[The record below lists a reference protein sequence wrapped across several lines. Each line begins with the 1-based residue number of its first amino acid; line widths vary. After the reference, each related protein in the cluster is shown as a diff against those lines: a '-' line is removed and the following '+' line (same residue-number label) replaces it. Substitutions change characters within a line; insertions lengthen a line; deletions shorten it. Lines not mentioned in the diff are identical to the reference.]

1 MDTVF
6 VRKHLNAVVLYL
18 LRTVLLT
25 KSRKIVVSHRV
36 FSCFAGGKHRVRLYA
51 GRRSGRKP
59 GPTLGGLLA
68 ERQKEE
74 KIAPVWPCEPLCALF
89 PERAAAMR
97 TPTLLERVWASFWEF
112 AEDERKSRRKNRRF
126 CGAGSLT
133 TARSAGSCG
142 VLKGRS
148 SACEIKA
155 MTLFSAKFGCLLRA
169 ARTIRGVPGLFE
181 RFKHE

>member
-74 KIAPVWPCEPLCALF
+74 KIAPVWPCEPLCAPF

-97 TPTLLERVWASFWEF
+97 PPTLLERVWASFWEF
-112 AEDERKSRRKNRRF
+112 AEDERKSRRK
-126 CGAGSLT
+126 
-133 TARSAGSCG
+133 
-142 VLKGRS
+142 
-148 SACEIKA
+148 
-155 MTLFSAKFGCLLRA
+155 
-169 ARTIRGVPGLFE
+169 P
-181 RFKHE
+181 